1 MSSVLS
7 EYPET
12 LPAPMVG
19 VVTPTERRKVGS
31 IGGVQSFRTVQ
42 RDRHGTRTYAFTF
55 TKEQAAIFRE
65 WWVEWEQRGG
75 GWFAANWPLPWSRG
89 PNVFRFK
96 NPPEWSLIG
105 GGIDGQGYWR
115 VSGSL
120 EIRGRGML
128 PTVEVLYLTSTPY
141 PIAAL
146 DGIQVNAGNIKEM
159 PIIQGYLES
168 LGIGLDIESMDAR
181 DIYQI
186 YPYYEPEGLSVSA
199 SIIEISSITTV
210 YRTITTPPEAIG
222 VSAAIN
228 SIDARYALLVYS
240 NYPPEALGVTNSIV
254 SINSTGTRP

>member
-42 RDRHGTRTYAFTF
+42 RDRHGARTYAFTF
-55 TKEQAAIFRE
+55 TKEQAAIFRD
-65 WWVEWEQRGG
+65 WWAEWEQRGG

-115 VSGSL
+115 VSGAL

-128 PTVEVLYLTSTPY
+128 PTIDVMYLTSTPY
-141 PIAAL
+141 PIAYI
-146 DGIQVNAGNIKEM
+146 DGIGMDGGGVKEL
-159 PIIQGYLES
+159 PVIRGYLDAFS
-168 LGIGLDIESMDAR
+168 IGGMVISASSR
-181 DIYQI
+181 DIYQKYSLPPEGFSIEGSVVSISSIGTI
-186 YPYYEPEGLSVSA
+186 YTTINAPTDSISIDAIVYSMSSRIGLITYSNYRPEGLSISA
-199 SIIEISSITTV
+199 SVIGITSS
-210 YRTITTPPEAIG
+210 G
-222 VSAAIN
+222 S
-228 SIDARYALLVYS
+228 
-240 NYPPEALGVTNSIV
+240 
-254 SINSTGTRP
+254 

>member
-31 IGGVQSFRTVQ
+31 IAGVQSFRTVQ

-96 NPPEWSLIG
+96 NPPEWALIG
-105 GGIDGQGYWR
+105 GGIDGQGYWH
-115 VSGSL
+115 VSGLL

-128 PTVEVLYLTSTPY
+128 PTVEVIYLTSTPY
-141 PIAAL
+141 PVIFS
-146 DGIQVNAGNIKEM
+146 DQ
-159 PIIQGYLES
+159 
-168 LGIGLDIESMDAR
+168 LDIGPVYGISI
-181 DIYQI
+181 DIR
-186 YPYYEPEGLSVSA
+186 EPPTANFGIDNLNLGNANVSRIFTGGPVRITHNIDVGKISVSRIFTGA
-199 SIIEISSITTV
+199 PVRVAHNMDISK
-210 YRTITTPPEAIG
+210 IG
-222 VSAAIN
+222 VSRVKTFRDIKYVNWLPEQIN
-228 SIDARYALLVYS
+228 IG
-240 NYPPEALGVTNSIV
+240 NVTV
-254 SINSTGTRP
+254 KRINLS

>member
-7 EYPET
+7 EYPEA

-55 TKEQAAIFRE
+55 TKEQAAIFRD
-65 WWVEWEQRGG
+65 WWAEWEQRGG

-115 VSGSL
+115 VSGSV

-141 PIAAL
+141 PIVSEDAISIDSTASAKL
-146 DGIQVNAGNIKEM
+146 GVPLQIDG
-159 PIIQGYLES
+159 
-168 LGIGLDIESMDAR
+168 
-181 DIYQI
+181 
-186 YPYYEPEGLSVSA
+186 A
-199 SIIEISSITTV
+199 SITSEASFYERDTYRFYGYSEAAYINSSLEISARIPLQSISISPESIKNISSLEISARSLV
-210 YRTITTPPEAIG
+210 VQHRIAPEAI
-222 VSAAIN
+222 
-228 SIDARYALLVYS
+228 SITS
-240 NYPPEALGVTNSIV
+240 GV
-254 SINSTGTRP
+254 SINAN

>member
-19 VVTPTERRKVGS
+19 VVAPTERRKVGS

-55 TKEQAAIFRE
+55 TKEQAAIFRD

-115 VSGSL
+115 VSGEL

-141 PIAAL
+141 PIVSIDAM
-146 DGIQVNAGNIKEM
+146 GVSGSRFSES
-159 PIIQGYLES
+159 PTIQGYIEGMYIDS
-168 LGIGLDIESMDAR
+168 NIIGIEAR
-181 DIYQI
+181 EIFQI
-186 YPYYEPEGLSVSA
+186 YVMDPEAISIVGSV
-199 SIIEISSITTV
+199 IGITSETTS
-210 YRTITTPPEAIG
+210 YRTINQSPEAI
-222 VSAAIN
+222 
-228 SIDARYALLVYS
+228 
-240 NYPPEALGVTNSIV
+240 
-254 SINSTGTRP
+254 SINSSILEISARIGLIRYENYRPEGISISASVTNITSTG

>member
-7 EYPET
+7 EYPES

-19 VVTPTERRKVGS
+19 VVSPTERRKVGS

-96 NPPEWSLIG
+96 ATPEWTLIG

-115 VSGSL
+115 VNGSL

-128 PTVEVLYLTSTPY
+128 PTVEVMYLTSTPY
-141 PIAAL
+141 PIEFRDGLQAQAIKAKL
-146 DGIQVNAGNIKEM
+146 DPSYNGEKDGLGTSLEVSSAYARNVIQTFSIPAEGVETNVEVLEASSRR
-159 PIIQGYLES
+159 IIQTYSIPHEGVLTS
-168 LGIGLDIESMDAR
+168 LAVFSASAKNVVITYR
-181 DIYQI
+181 NYK
-186 YPYYEPEGLSVSA
+186 PEGVLTSLAVLSA
-199 SIIEISSITTV
+199 S
-210 YRTITTPPEAIG
+210 A
-222 VSAAIN
+222 
-228 SIDARYALLVYS
+228 
-240 NYPPEALGVTNSIV
+240 
-254 SINSTGTRP
+254 TRI

>member
-42 RDRHGTRTYAFTF
+42 RDRHGSRTYAFTF

-115 VSGSL
+115 VSGSV

-128 PTVEVLYLTSTPY
+128 PTVEVMYLTSTPY
-141 PIAAL
+141 PIVSEDSIDIGSIA
-146 DGIQVNAGNIKEM
+146 
-159 PIIQGYLES
+159 ES
-168 LGIGLDIESMDAR
+168 RLGIPLQIDSADLNSDASIIIR
-181 DIYQI
+181 DIYRQT
-186 YPYYEPEGLSVSA
+186 SFSDAVS
-199 SIIEISSITTV
+199 IDSSIQISARIPLNSISAGTEGISINSEIQINSRSLV
-210 YRTITTPPEAIG
+210 IVHAIAPEAI
-222 VSAAIN
+222 
-228 SIDARYALLVYS
+228 SIDS
-240 NYPPEALGVTNSIV
+240 GVN
-254 SINSTGTRP
+254 INVV

>member
-42 RDRHGTRTYAFTF
+42 RDRNGSRTYAFTF
-55 TKEQAAIFRE
+55 TKEQSAIFRE
-65 WWVEWEQRGG
+65 WWSEWEQRGG

-96 NPPEWSLIG
+96 SAPEWTLIG
-105 GGIDGQGYWR
+105 GGIDGKGYWR
-115 VSGSL
+115 VSGSV

-141 PIAAL
+141 PIIST
-146 DGIQVNAGNIKEM
+146 DGIGVNGVDINDS
-159 PIIQGYLES
+159 PSIQGYIEA
-168 LGIGLDIESMDAR
+168 IGFDSYISSMDAR
-181 DIYQI
+181 DIYQH
-186 YPYYEPEGLSVSA
+186 YEMGPEGLGVNGSITSVYSEATSFRILEIAPESVSL
-199 SIIEISSITTV
+199 SGSITGISARV
-210 YRTITTPPEAIG
+210 ALITYSNYIPEAIT
-222 VSAAIN
+222 VPS
-228 SIDARYALLVYS
+228 SIL
-240 NYPPEALGVTNSIV
+240 SI
-254 SINSTGTRP
+254 SSTGS

>member
-65 WWVEWEQRGG
+65 WWVEWEQHGG

-115 VSGSL
+115 VSGSV

-128 PTVEVLYLTSTPY
+128 PTVEVMYLTSTPY
-141 PIAAL
+141 PVISIENMEIGEILPILIDTGEIPVANFSTDNLETSAIL
-146 DGIQVNAGNIKEM
+146 VSRVYSGGPVKVTDQYTIGAIVVNRIFTGEPVKITHLLNIGGVGCSRVKTF
-159 PIIQGYLES
+159 
-168 LGIGLDIESMDAR
+168 R
-181 DIYQI
+181 DIQYLNWI
-186 YPYYEPEGLSVSA
+186 TEPL
-199 SIIEISSITTV
+199 EIS
-210 YRTITTPPEAIG
+210 A
-222 VSAAIN
+222 
-228 SIDARYALLVYS
+228 
-240 NYPPEALGVTNSIV
+240 VTAKRVNLS
-254 SINSTGTRP
+254 

>member
-42 RDRHGTRTYAFTF
+42 RDRHGTRTYAFIF
-55 TKEQAAIFRE
+55 TKEQAAIFRD
-65 WWVEWEQRGG
+65 WWAEWEQRGG

-115 VSGSL
+115 VSGSV

-128 PTVEVLYLTSTPY
+128 PTVEVMYLTSTPY
-141 PIAAL
+141 PI
-146 DGIQVNAGNIKEM
+146 V
-159 PIIQGYLES
+159 
-168 LGIGLDIESMDAR
+168 
-181 DIYQI
+181 
-186 YPYYEPEGLSVSA
+186 
-199 SIIEISSITTV
+199 
-210 YRTITTPPEAIG
+210 
-222 VSAAIN
+222 
-228 SIDARYALLVYS
+228 SIDALYARGQDVVPQPSYGGIIDYLSLQASITGGRASNGYVNYLNYIPDNLSLSASVLSGAANQTIYS
-240 NYPPEALGVTNSIV
+240 NYQYQPTENVTIFGKVLGGSATLAVITYRNYPVENLKISAEILN
-254 SINSTGTRP
+254 ITANKIG

>member
-105 GGIDGQGYWR
+105 GGVDGQGYWR
-115 VSGSL
+115 VSGSV

-141 PIAAL
+141 PVESIDELSIRAG
-146 DGIQVNAGNIKEM
+146 GIS
-159 PIIQGYLES
+159 PHPGYGIGFES
-168 LGIGLDIESMDAR
+168 LGLGAKITDGR
-181 DIYQI
+181 
-186 YPYYEPEGLSVSA
+186 A
-199 SIIEISSITTV
+199 SNGFVTYTR
-210 YRTITTPPEAIG
+210 YLPEAIG
-222 VSAAIN
+222 ISGLVVSAQVSQTIYSSYTYVVEN
-228 SIDARYALLVYS
+228 VFLLG
-240 NYPPEALGVTNSIV
+240 NIV
-254 SINSTGTRP
+254 SANAQVILVSYKNYKVEAVSLNGKLLSGIATQG